1 MKVYL
6 GKTKEFVKIDPWD
19 TWSMDHTLA
28 KIVVPMLKQLRD
40 TTHGSPVVDWE
51 DRPDHL
57 IGCIIEPFNGEVDEF
72 FHQAW
77 DWVLTEMIY
86 SFQHSIDQ
94 WDDEEVE
101 VDHDRVKNGF
111 RLFGKYY
118 QNLWD

>member
-1 MKVYL
+1 M
-6 GKTKEFVKIDPWD
+6 GKTKQFIKIDPWD

-57 IGCIIEPFNGEVDEF
+57 IGCIIEPNNGETDEF

-77 DWVLTEMIY
+77 EWVLTEMLY
-86 SFQHSIDQ
+86 AFQYSIDQ
-94 WDDEEVE
+94 WDVDSEQ

>member
-1 MKVYL
+1 MKVYM
-6 GKTKEFVKIDPWD
+6 GKTKQFIKIDPWD

-57 IGCIIEPFNGEVDEF
+57 IGCIIEPNNGEVDEF

-94 WDDEEVE
+94 WDVDSEQ

>member
-6 GKTKEFVKIDPWD
+6 GKTKDFVKIDPWD

-57 IGCIIEPFNGEVDEF
+57 IGCIIDPNNGEVDEF

-94 WDDEEVE
+94 WDEEVE